1 MADEDQDGHQ
11 NDEKKH
17 PLVHEYEHG
26 HERVPEA
33 EASFVLST
41 LEHDQLVRA
50 KKDPVP
56 RRYPGSGELLLF
68 WVLRVYVMFMLVVVF
83 WQAWIA
89 VR

>member
-1 MADEDQDGHQ
+1 LADEDQDEQ
-11 NDEKKH
+11 ENRH

-26 HERVPEA
+26 HELVREA

-50 KKDPVP
+50 KKAPVP
-56 RRYPGSGELLLF
+56 RRRLGRGALLLF
-68 WVLRVYVMFMLVVVF
+68 WALRVYVMFMLVVVF